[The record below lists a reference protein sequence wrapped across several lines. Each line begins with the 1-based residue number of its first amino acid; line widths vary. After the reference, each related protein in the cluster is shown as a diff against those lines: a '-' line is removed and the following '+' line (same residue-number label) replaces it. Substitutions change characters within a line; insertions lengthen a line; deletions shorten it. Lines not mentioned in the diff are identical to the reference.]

1 MSYLVLARK
10 YRPRGFEE
18 VAGQEVILKTL
29 KGAIE
34 SGRIGHAYLFTGPRG
49 TGKTTTARILAKAL
63 NCELGP
69 TSNPCGKC
77 ERCLAL
83 DAGAEADVIEI
94 DAASNTSVDD
104 VRLLRDQAAYKPL
117 AARFKIFI
125 IDEVHMLSKAAFNAL
140 LKTLE
145 EPPEHVKFLFAT
157 TEPHKVLDTIL
168 SRCQVLKLSPL
179 PEERIVHRLQEV
191 FAAEGID
198 AESGVLEEIARRAR
212 GGMRDAL
219 SIADQLLAMV
229 GDKPRLADMERL
241 SGEGQGV
248 SMGKVVQLILAGDK
262 AGLLGQLPAVE
273 GTEGD
278 WLSEFLTYLRGV
290 LLATLCGKDAPMLE
304 GLALPAEALD
314 GLVDTGRAI
323 GGDRLE
329 VWLQELLH
337 ARERMRLLPAHGRV
351 ILEVTLL
358 DLCQVDATLPIAEW
372 VARLE
377 ALEQGQPLA
386 PRPAPGG
393 APPKHSGG
401 ATSTSTPAP
410 VAAPKASPTARAAGP
425 SPEPS
430 TESSAGSAATPT
442 PATNGNTPP
451 ANSGRSTPPAD
462 RAPQASA
469 ARSAPASELPT
480 RELQPSARPGAART
494 GSVAETW
501 EAFLAEVRQKAQ
513 SLADV
518 LVRRARLAHLGG
530 GRAVI
535 ELARLNDH
543 ERALLFDRRNRR
555 TLQTLLEQITGESIT
570 LDLQD
575 QAQVGDWS
583 EDRFTADVVQRFEG
597 RVES

>member
-1 MSYLVLARK
+1 MAYLVLARK

-69 TSNPCGKC
+69 TANPCGKC
-77 ERCLAL
+77 ARCLAL

-104 VRLLRDQAAYKPL
+104 VRLLRDQAAYMPL

-198 AESGVLEEIARRAR
+198 AEGGVLEEIARRAR

-229 GDKPRLADMERL
+229 GDRPRLADMERL
-241 SGEGQGV
+241 AGEGSGTSLAQ
-248 SMGKVVQLILAGDK
+248 VVAMILSGDK
-262 AGLLGQLPAVE
+262 SGLLAQLPAVE

-304 GLALPAEALD
+304 GLALPDEARD
-314 GLVDTGRAI
+314 GLVETGRSI

-329 VWLQELLH
+329 IWLQELLH
-337 ARERMRLLPAHGRV
+337 ARERMRLLPAHSRV

-358 DLCQVDATLPIAEW
+358 DLCQADNSVPIDEW

-386 PRPAPGG
+386 PRSAPGG
-393 APPKHSGG
+393 APPIPPRGPQAASHQA
-401 ATSTSTPAP
+401 ATPQAAPRAGSPGPGQSVAPSPGPPSSQAPQDSLRGVPAP
-410 VAAPKASPTARAAGP
+410 GSQAPSPRESSAAGSSALAP
-425 SPEPS
+425 SAGTPRPGHGPASSPEP
-430 TESSAGSAATPT
+430 ES
-442 PATNGNTPP
+442 
-451 ANSGRSTPPAD
+451 
-462 RAPQASA
+462 
-469 ARSAPASELPT
+469 LPT
-480 RELQPSARPGAART
+480 REI
-494 GSVAETW
+494 
-501 EAFLAEVRQKAQ
+501 
-513 SLADV
+513 
-518 LVRRARLAHLGG
+518 RAP
-530 GRAVI
+530 
-535 ELARLNDH
+535 LARQSDAKGAWPI
-543 ERALLFDRRNRR
+543 R
-555 TLQTLLEQITGESIT
+555 
-570 LDLQD
+570 
-575 QAQVGDWS
+575 
-583 EDRFTADVVQRFEG
+583 G
-597 RVES
+597 RPSWMR